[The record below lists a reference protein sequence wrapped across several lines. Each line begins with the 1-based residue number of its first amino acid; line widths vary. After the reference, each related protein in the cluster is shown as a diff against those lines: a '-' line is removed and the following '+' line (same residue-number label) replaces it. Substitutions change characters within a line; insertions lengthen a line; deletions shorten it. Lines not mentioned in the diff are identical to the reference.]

1 LRNHNIAQQ
10 KALDKVRATEAAVQ
24 KLAQQVAKD
33 GAAAN
38 ELMRQREAAG
48 MQALLARAAREK
60 ALAAL
65 KEKQQEEERKRREE
79 AKVQQKL
86 RQMGV
91 CMAGFRWIKQSDG
104 YRCAGGSHFASNA
117 QLYDVIHAHLLLRVA
132 QSARCAFL

>member
-1 LRNHNIAQQ
+1 
-10 KALDKVRATEAAVQ
+10 
-24 KLAQQVAKD
+24 
-33 GAAAN
+33 N
-38 ELMRQREAAG
+38 ELMRQREAAR

-117 QLYDVIHAHLLLRVA
+117 QLGI
-132 QSARCAFL
+132 